1 MPVADPPPPPMVP
14 QGAAAQQYALPP
26 PQAQPG
32 AYPYPPPGYPPYPPY
47 PPPGYQ
53 APPGYPPPP
62 GPEQAASVAA
72 PEPAP
77 APEPEPE
84 PTPEPVI
91 KDEIEF
97 PEMDDAIDEDPMA
110 DLDVS
115 NDEDDDLSSD
125 DIDAMFGDEA
135 EPEPLS
141 SMVAGTAEDDD
152 DDNDDGNNDN
162 ADFDDLDE
170 PEPIPQVFT
179 ADDDDDEFD
188 DDDEDEDEDKG
199 RGPLIKIIIAVILV
213 FLIGMAGAIVFLRD
227 VITDIVPA
235 AEGIYSV
242 IGLEDDSLGAGLSIK
257 NVKSARESIGGKD
270 VLVVR
275 GEIANVSDRERSIP
289 LLELRLLDLE
299 ATLVQSAQATPL
311 KQSLVAGDK
320 IGFKIQLEEPSA
332 LAQGLEITFVER
344 ADKPAQ

>member
-1 MPVADPPPPPMVP
+1 
-14 QGAAAQQYALPP
+14 
-26 PQAQPG
+26 
-32 AYPYPPPGYPPYPPY
+32 
-47 PPPGYQ
+47 
-53 APPGYPPPP
+53 
-62 GPEQAASVAA
+62 
-72 PEPAP
+72 
-77 APEPEPE
+77 
-84 PTPEPVI
+84 
-91 KDEIEF
+91 
-97 PEMDDAIDEDPMA
+97 MDDAIDEDPMA
-110 DLDVS
+110 DFDDS

-125 DIDAMFGDEA
+125 DIDAMFGDED

-141 SMVAGTAEDDD
+141 SMVAGTPDDDD
-152 DDNDDGNNDN
+152 DDNNDN
-162 ADFDDLDE
+162 DGADFDDLDE

-188 DDDEDEDEDKG
+188 DDDDEDEDEG
-199 RGPLIKIIIAVILV
+199 RGPLVKIVIAVILV
-213 FLIGMAGAIVFLRD
+213 MLIGMAGAIVFLRD

-299 ATLVQSAQATPL
+299 AKLVQSAQATPL

-344 ADKPAQ
+344 ADKPAN

>member
-14 QGAAAQQYALPP
+14 QAAPQYAPPP

-47 PPPGYQ
+47 PPPGYP

-62 GPEQAASVAA
+62 GAPAPEQAAPVAAPA

-77 APEPEPE
+77 ALEPEIE
-84 PTPEPVI
+84 E
-91 KDEIEF
+91 EIEL

-110 DLDVS
+110 DFDTS
-115 NDEDDDLSSD
+115 DDADDIDELSSD
-125 DIDAMFGDEA
+125 DIDAMFGNED

-141 SMVAGTAEDDD
+141 SMVAGTPDDD
-152 DDNDDGNNDN
+152 DEEDEEDDG
-162 ADFDDLDE
+162 ADLDDFDE

-179 ADDDDDEFD
+179 ADDDEF
-188 DDDEDEDEDKG
+188 DDEDEDDDEG
-199 RGPLIKIIIAVILV
+199 RGPLIKIIIAVVLV
-213 FLIGMAGAIVFLRD
+213 VLIGLAGAIVFLRD
-227 VITDIVPA
+227 VITDIMPA

-275 GEIANVSDRERSIP
+275 GEIANVSERERAIP

-299 ATLVQSAQATPL
+299 AKLVQSAQATPL
-311 KQSLVAGDK
+311 KQRLVAGDK

-332 LAQGLEITFVER
+332 LAQGLEITFVKR
-344 ADKPAQ
+344 ADAPAN

>member
-1 MPVADPPPPPMVP
+1 
-14 QGAAAQQYALPP
+14 
-26 PQAQPG
+26 
-32 AYPYPPPGYPPYPPY
+32 
-47 PPPGYQ
+47 
-53 APPGYPPPP
+53 
-62 GPEQAASVAA
+62 
-72 PEPAP
+72 
-77 APEPEPE
+77 
-84 PTPEPVI
+84 
-91 KDEIEF
+91 
-97 PEMDDAIDEDPMA
+97 MDDF
-110 DLDVS
+110 DVS
-115 NDEDDDLSSD
+115 NDEDDGLSSD
-125 DIDAMFGDEA
+125 DIDAMFDDVD

-141 SMVAGTAEDDD
+141 SMVAGTPEDDD
-152 DDNDDGNNDN
+152 DDN
-162 ADFDDLDE
+162 DE

-179 ADDDDDEFD
+179 ADDDEDEFD
-188 DDDEDEDEDKG
+188 EDDEDEDEG
-199 RGPLIKIIIAVILV
+199 GGPLIKIIIAVILV
-213 FLIGMAGAIVFLRD
+213 VLIGMAGAIVFLRD

-242 IGLEDDSLGAGLSIK
+242 IGLEEDSVGAGLSIK

-299 ATLVQSAQATPL
+299 AKLVQSAQATPL

-344 ADKPAQ
+344 TDKPAQ

>member
-1 MPVADPPPPPMVP
+1 MVP
-14 QGAAAQQYALPP
+14 QGAAAQQYAPPP

-47 PPPGYQ
+47 PPPGYP

-97 PEMDDAIDEDPMA
+97 PEMDDF
-110 DLDVS
+110 DVS
-115 NDEDDDLSSD
+115 NDEDDGLSSD
-125 DIDAMFGDEA
+125 DIDAMFDDVD

-141 SMVAGTAEDDD
+141 SMVAGTPEDDD
-152 DDNDDGNNDN
+152 DDN
-162 ADFDDLDE
+162 DE

-179 ADDDDDEFD
+179 ADDDEDEFD
-188 DDDEDEDEDKG
+188 EDDEDEDEG
-199 RGPLIKIIIAVILV
+199 GGPLIKIIIAVILV
-213 FLIGMAGAIVFLRD
+213 LLISMAGAIVFLRD

-242 IGLEDDSLGAGLSIK
+242 IGLEEDSVGAGLSIK

-299 ATLVQSAQATPL
+299 AKLVQSAQATPL

-344 ADKPAQ
+344 ADKPVQ

>member
-1 MPVADPPPPPMVP
+1 MVP
-14 QGAAAQQYALPP
+14 QAAPQYAPPP

-32 AYPYPPPGYPPYPPY
+32 AYPYPPPGYPPYPP
-47 PPPGYQ
+47 PGYP

-62 GPEQAASVAA
+62 GAPAPEQAAPVAA

-77 APEPEPE
+77 APEPEIE
-84 PTPEPVI
+84 E
-91 KDEIEF
+91 EIEL
-97 PEMDDAIDEDPMA
+97 PEMDDAIDEYPMA
-110 DLDVS
+110 DFDTS
-115 NDEDDDLSSD
+115 DDADDIDELSSD
-125 DIDAMFGDEA
+125 DIDAMFGNED

-141 SMVAGTAEDDD
+141 SMVAGTPDDD
-152 DDNDDGNNDN
+152 DDEEDDG
-162 ADFDDLDE
+162 ADLDDFDE

-179 ADDDDDEFD
+179 ADDDDEDE
-188 DDDEDEDEDKG
+188 DDDEG
-199 RGPLIKIIIAVILV
+199 RGPLIKIIIAVVLV
-213 FLIGMAGAIVFLRD
+213 VLIGLAGAIVFLRD
-227 VITDIVPA
+227 VITDIMPA

-275 GEIANVSDRERSIP
+275 GEIANVSERERAIP

-299 ATLVQSAQATPL
+299 AKLVQSAQATPL
-311 KQSLVAGDK
+311 KQRLVAGDK

-332 LAQGLEITFVER
+332 LAQGLEITFVKR
-344 ADKPAQ
+344 ADAPAN

>member
-14 QGAAAQQYALPP
+14 QGAAAQQYAPPP

-47 PPPGYQ
+47 PPPGYP

-62 GPEQAASVAA
+62 GPEQAAPVAA
-72 PEPAP
+72 PEAAP

-125 DIDAMFGDEA
+125 DIDAMFGDED

-141 SMVAGTAEDDD
+141 SMVAGTPEDDD

-188 DDDEDEDEDKG
+188 DDDEDEG

-299 ATLVQSAQATPL
+299 AKLVQSAQATPL